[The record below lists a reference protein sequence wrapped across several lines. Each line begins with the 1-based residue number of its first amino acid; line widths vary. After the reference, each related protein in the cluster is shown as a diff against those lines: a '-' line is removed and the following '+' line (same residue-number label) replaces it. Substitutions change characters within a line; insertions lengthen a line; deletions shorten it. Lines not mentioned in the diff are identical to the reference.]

1 MFRGKVKWSPVEIE
15 YLKANRDTIS
25 INQLTIALGKSR
37 NAIKVKLNEIDG
49 KVVTVNRNKKSYIGK
64 REDLDGQFMR
74 SRWEANVARWFN
86 HKKKVWSYE
95 PEVFFFDGVKHGTVS
110 YLPDFKVGTLWVEVK
125 GQLDPKGKTAVRR
138 FKKFHPKEFKKLRAI
153 VGRPGTQADV
163 FFKEIG
169 VPIMAYYHDLDK
181 KHKDK
186 IPHWE

>member
-15 YLKANRDTIS
+15 FLKENRETLS
-25 INQLTIALGKSR
+25 VNQLTIALAKSR

-49 KVVTVNRNKKSYIGK
+49 KVVSVKRNKKSYIGK
-64 REDLDGQFMR
+64 REDLNGQFMR

-153 VGRPGTQADV
+153 VGRPGTQADI
-163 FFKEIG
+163 FFKELE
-169 VPIMAYYHDLDK
+169 VPIMAYYHELDRK
-181 KHKDK
+181 FKDK
-186 IPHWE
+186 IPNWE